1 MLFAMLYDTK
11 NDAPS
16 LCDII
21 ASCSEAVVAADNETP
36 SGGVTLTHDDPC
48 QGLVLTI
55 PSHIINTHDN
65 PTIIPTDIMCMGP
78 VTNNFRTIATIMS
91 ICQM

>member
-55 PSHIINTHDN
+55 PSHIPSATHIYSSKSK
-65 PTIIPTDIMCMGP
+65 TKP
-78 VTNNFRTIATIMS
+78 V
-91 ICQM
+91 